1 MKYIFVSIMLSLL
14 LNLVYAFSNNES
26 TGTNH
31 AKLLA
36 LPHIVYYFYTT
47 FQNPNFLKLN
57 YALKLYNTQMWGLNG
72 GEEYD
77 C

>member
-1 MKYIFVSIMLSLL
+1 MKYVLVMSSLL
-14 LNLVYAFSNNES
+14 LNLVYALSNNEPIV
-26 TGTNH
+26 TNH
-31 AKLLA
+31 AKLVA
-36 LPHIVYYFYTT
+36 FPHLVYYFYNT
-47 FQNPNFLKLN
+47 FQNPNFWKIN